1 MNFSWRSLMLSLGC
15 LCPHLNQSDV
25 TISMSDFIFVL
36 NTDRI
41 SGPKRSIQISIRFSC
56 TSANVIYCITCTFC
70 KKLYIDETAGRL
82 GDRFRTHLC
91 DVDMDDKNVS
101 KPVARHFN
109 FPQPST
115 SHRAVCGLSLFNSG
129 TESRKNLEQIFI
141 FQIDTLNP
149 HGVNERFSFN

>member
-1 MNFSWRSLMLSLGC
+1 MNFSWRSLILSLGC

-25 TISMSDFIFVL
+25 TISMSNFIFVL

-70 KKLYIDETAGRL
+70 KKLYIDETGGRL

-91 DVDMDDKNVS
+91 DVDMDERNVS

-109 FPQPST
+109 FHNLPHHIGPSAAFHCPIAT
-115 SHRAVCGLSLFNSG
+115 
-129 TESRKNLEQIFI
+129 RKAAKIWNKY
-141 FQIDTLNP
+141 
-149 HGVNERFSFN
+149 SFFKSTPSIPTV